1 MGQTMASQNSWD
13 VAGGSILIE
22 EAGGLMTDI
31 DGSPYSLSTRAII
44 GSNKLVS
51 VKRSSLSATGTF
63 LEFRIGVF
71 PLDLS
76 KCR

>member
-1 MGQTMASQNSWD
+1 MMAYQNCWD

-51 VKRSSLSATGTF
+51 VKRSSLFATWTS
-63 LEFRIGVF
+63 LEFRSGVF
-71 PLDLS
+71 YQNLS
-76 KCR
+76 KRGWAL